1 MGFSVPFAAAT
12 ATAALCSAAT
22 AGIVN
27 LPVDFLWSDA
37 SGNTIFQASLFVSP
51 YVTEYVNFSGTSAAW
66 QVVTVDLRDDSL
78 TVTGDFFNLPVSEF
92 GEGNTLRFVLPTTI
106 AVDSMT
112 LGAVSNVSSM
122 DASRLSFAG
131 NVMTIDVSQ
140 TRFDARGASFTV
152 NFATSSVPGP
162 AGIAAMALLVALP
175 RRRR

>member
-12 ATAALCSAAT
+12 ATAALCSAAS

-27 LPVDFLWSDA
+27 LPVTFTWLNG
-37 SGNTIFQASLFVSP
+37 SGGVHDQASFFVSP
-51 YVTEYVNFSGTSAAW
+51 FVTEYAKFSSAGSSWDVIA
-66 QVVTVDLRDDSL
+66 VDVRDDSL
-78 TVTGDFFNLPVSEF
+78 TITGDFFNLPTTGFAS
-92 GEGNTLRFVLPTTI
+92 GDTLRFELPATI

-112 LGAVSNVSSM
+112 LGAVSSVSSM
-122 DASRLSFAG
+122 DASRLSFSG

-152 NFATSSVPGP
+152 NFATSTVPGP
-162 AGIAAMALLVALP
+162 AGIAVAALLVALP

>member
-12 ATAALCSAAT
+12 ATAALCSAAS

-27 LPVDFLWSDA
+27 LPVGFTWLNG
-37 SGNTIFQASLFVSP
+37 SGGVHDQASFFVSP
-51 YVTEYVNFSGTSAAW
+51 FVTEYARFSSAGSAW
-66 QVVTVDLRDDSL
+66 DVVAIDVRDDSL
-78 TVTGDFFNLPVSEF
+78 TVTGDFFDLPSAAF
-92 GEGNTLRFVLPTTI
+92 QPGDTLRFELPITI

-131 NVMTIDVSQ
+131 NVMTIDVSL

-152 NFATSSVPGP
+152 SFATSTVPGP

-175 RRRR
+175 RRTR